1 MTANMSKTMRFVVA
15 GDSHGD
21 KIDPVAEAA
30 FFAWLSDYKPQLR
43 IHSGDAFDFR
53 PIRNGAGPKELAESM
68 KKDFNAGLQFL
79 RRFFAGGE
87 VKYFLRGNH
96 DERLWDLAENG
107 TGLLKDH
114 ALDMIEVIES
124 KLKQW
129 GVKMLPYDS
138 RLGVLRIGHLQ
149 VIHGF
154 KCGVGAGSAHAKIY
168 RNVIFGHTH
177 TQEIVPVENLDGPS
191 VAMGTGCLAVIDMP
205 YNSRQ
210 VSKLRHQQGW
220 VTGTLFED
228 GTYQA
233 FQVKRIGDQFHAPTQ
248 FKSY

>member
-1 MTANMSKTMRFVVA
+1 MSKSMRLVVVA
-15 GDSHGD
+15 DTHGD
-21 KIDPVAEAA
+21 KIDPVAESA
-30 FFAWLSDYKPQLR
+30 FFQWLAEYKPQLR
-43 IHSGDAFDFR
+43 IHGGDAWDFR
-53 PIRNGAGPKELAESM
+53 PIRNGASQTEMAESM
-68 KKDFNAGLQFL
+68 KQDFDAGMAFL
-79 RRFFAGGE
+79 KRLFSGGE

-107 TGLLKDH
+107 TGILRDH
-114 ALDMIEVIES
+114 AKDMVAIIEA

-129 GVKMLPYDS
+129 GVTMLPYDS
-138 RLGVLRIGHLQ
+138 RLGVLRLGHLQ

-154 KCGVGAGSAHAKIY
+154 KCGVGAGAAHAKIY
-168 RNVIFGHTH
+168 RNCIFGHTH
-177 TQEIVPVENLDGPS
+177 SQEIVPVENLDGPS

-205 YNSRQ
+205 YNARQ

-220 VTGTLFED
+220 VTGTLFKD

-233 FQVKRIGDQFHAPTQ
+233 FQVKRIGDHFHAPTQ